1 MTDELI
7 EKIIAWGDDKG
18 ITGVH
23 GTGTVSGQID
33 KLREE
38 YLEIVDAWSAKD
50 FDGLVD
56 GIGDCFVVLTLMAE
70 RAGTTIRYCAQA
82 AYAEIEGRTGTMV
95 NGQFVKDQPADDID
109 EDWGELDPSQ
119 ACQVGDENC
128 ESCQ

>member
-7 EKIIAWGDDKG
+7 ETIIAWGDDKG
-18 ITGVH
+18 ITGVL
-23 GTGTVSGQID
+23 GKGTVSGQID

-38 YLEIVDAWSAKD
+38 YLEIVDAWCAKD

-70 RAGTTIRYCAQA
+70 RAGTTIRHCAQT

-95 NGQFVKDQPADDID
+95 DGQFIKDKATDNLDDD
-109 EDWGELDPSQ
+109 LGELDPTK
-119 ACQVGDENC
+119 ACSVGDETC